1 MAPYIGGSFL
11 QEALEMEMKVFKQR
25 KERLGKEHHYT
36 LAAMVIMAQIKSKI
50 GDQDEAEQL
59 LLTGLLLAQTKPWRS
74 ALGSVLNE
82 ILVRQG
88 RYEEAENMLLEVVEL
103 QRNVSLYR
111 GDYHP
116 DRIGQMLVLVRCY
129 EGQGKIAESLKWCN
143 EALVGFEKISRTE
156 HGLAKIAKEDQKRL
170 MALLDGTLSTTVM
183 EET

>member
-74 ALGSVLNE
+74 ALGYAL
-82 ILVRQG
+82 
-88 RYEEAENMLLEVVEL
+88 
-103 QRNVSLYR
+103 
-111 GDYHP
+111 
-116 DRIGQMLVLVRCY
+116 
-129 EGQGKIAESLKWCN
+129 GKVCSKRDLSSPG
-143 EALVGFEKISRTE
+143 AL
-156 HGLAKIAKEDQKRL
+156 
-170 MALLDGTLSTTVM
+170 
-183 EET
+183 